1 MSTFYLATGRA
12 RRTLFLLS
20 FCASASLLSSEV
32 VANNYETRLL
42 EAARLATEGQS
53 REAVNALDQLLVDY
67 PQSRV
72 GHSLRAELLF
82 RLTGRSLSVTTE
94 KSPSIQQA
102 LKPLNEELGL
112 RWRHVN
118 KAHAEVE
125 TILPSNLLKPSVK
138 SPFAIY
144 VDLPAARLYVFDTR
158 DPTPTALISFYVTIG
173 REGYGKQKEGDL
185 KTPVGVYRLTGYKPG
200 KKLHERYGYGAL
212 TTDYPNALDK
222 SLKRTG
228 YGIWIH
234 GTEPGWE
241 NRGPRASDGCI
252 TLSNTDFE
260 TLVTRFPMGKD
271 TPVIIDDA
279 PQWMSATTLNQL
291 RHELESSLPLESGEE
306 QLEKGSDL
314 PGVPHAWPQSP
325 LAAFQEIYQYPASRA
340 TLITRRLLPETG
352 DHAIAIDEYW
362 TQNASGT
369 WERMP
374 FKP

>member
-1 MSTFYLATGRA
+1 VSTFYSATGRA
-12 RRTLFLLS
+12 WRTLFLLS

-32 VANNYETRLL
+32 VANDYETRLL
-42 EAARLATEGQS
+42 EATRLATEGQS

-82 RLTGRSLSVTTE
+82 RLTGRSVLATTE
-94 KSPSIQQA
+94 KSPSTREA
-102 LKPLNEELGL
+102 LEPLDDELRL

-118 KAHAEVE
+118 KPRDQAE
-125 TILPSNLLKPSVK
+125 TALPSNLLKPSVK

-173 REGYGKQKEGDL
+173 REGYGKQREGDL

-200 KKLHERYGYGAL
+200 KSLHERYGYGAL

-222 SLKRTG
+222 NLKRTG

-260 TLVTRFPMGKD
+260 TLVTRFPMGQD
-271 TPVIIDDA
+271 TPVIIDDT
-279 PQWMSATTLNQL
+279 PQWMSATALDQL
-291 RHELESSLPLESGEE
+291 RHELESSIPLESGQD
-306 QLEKGSDL
+306 QLEKDPDL
-314 PGVPHAWPQSP
+314 PGVPHTWPQSP
-325 LAAFQEIYQYPASRA
+325 LTSFQEIYQYPASDA
-340 TLITRRLLPETG
+340 TLITRRLLPDTG